1 MYFMFEMYVFSYFKC
16 FLFVNKISFSCCQ
29 EVNKLAHLSK
39 HNVYS
44 LGLWCLCSWTQPVP
58 EKQSHDRQTDRR
70 TDGQTDRQTDIFIL
84 RQKHVLLW
92 HDMSWW
98 TCFRNQPNSH
108 AIVSTEAL
116 SWPLAILR
124 SFCLFSIDQCQV
136 WVWTKPVFVNKK
148 PYHHC
153 SILGK
158 TFSRD
163 LFTRYVFNRITMFR
177 SNNTLHT
184 HHKHDEFGTWLSLWK
199 QNLSVKQFSCQFTVG
214 RQPGPVPD

>member
-1 MYFMFEMYVFSYFKC
+1 MFEMYVFSYFKC
-16 FLFVNKISFSCCQ
+16 FLFVNKISFYCCQ
-29 EVNKLAHLSK
+29 EVNKLPHLSK

-58 EKQSHDRQTDRR
+58 EKQSHTRTDRRANRQTDGQTDGRMDR
-70 TDGQTDRQTDIFIL
+70 HRQTQMDGQTDRQTFIFLL
-84 RQKHVLLW
+84 RQTHVLLW
-92 HDMSWW
+92 HAMSWW
-98 TCFRNQPNSH
+98 TCFRNQPYSH

-136 WVWTKPVFVNKK
+136 WVWTKPVFVNEK

-163 LFTRYVFNRITMFR
+163 LFTRYVF
-177 SNNTLHT
+177 
-184 HHKHDEFGTWLSLWK
+184 K
-199 QNLSVKQFSCQFTVG
+199 
-214 RQPGPVPD
+214 

>member
-124 SFCLFSIDQCQV
+124 SFCLFSIDKCQV

-163 LFTRYVFNRITMFR
+163 LFTRYVF
-177 SNNTLHT
+177 
-184 HHKHDEFGTWLSLWK
+184 K
-199 QNLSVKQFSCQFTVG
+199 
-214 RQPGPVPD
+214 